1 MKQKVCIL
9 CTSDLHGQLMP
20 SGNPAVQT
28 GETQPLS
35 SLAQIATLIEA
46 KRQQGDPV
54 LYIDNGDAIQGS
66 ALVHVYGKDGPL
78 ENHPMVEALS
88 QLKCDG
94 AVIGNHEFHY
104 GLEALQQVVA
114 LSPFPWLSANCV
126 HRETGEPAVGLP
138 YIIRKLGSVT
148 VAVIG
153 LTTRVFR
160 QVDEHIVL
168 EDEIDTL
175 AYWIKRIKNNHEVD
189 VVVVAYHG
197 GTQRHEITGKSLPKP
212 EENRGL
218 EMLATF
224 PEIDVLLTGHQHRRF
239 VQKLG
244 RQVVVQPGALGT
256 GLGAVTLHLSRG
268 AADDPWTI
276 TSVEAGVL
284 TGDDSESLQLLE
296 NGELT
301 VPPAISLIDR
311 LAAFEKEALKWES
324 EVVANLTTPCPIND
338 LLIDICI
345 NEHPLVQWMHGILM
359 ERGSTEMSV
368 LSVSNSLFKGLKAGA
383 VTRGDLL
390 RFFPFPDDLWVVQ
403 IKGEAILAMLETAA
417 TIFEPDDTSPVGCRI
432 NDAWRSPMVRIH
444 DYQLWKGIDYT
455 FDIEKSPGRRLTA
468 CTFQGKPLDLETLYT
483 VTTTTFMAHQMAYTH
498 GIDPFIKVKQIPGN
512 VPDLLMEDA
521 AKGGLNQVQV
531 VQNRQFLT
539 KSGSVHFASSGNHL
553 I

>member
-1 MKQKVCIL
+1 MKQRVCIL

-20 SGNPAVQT
+20 SGNPVVQT
-28 GETQPLS
+28 GETQPLT

-66 ALVHVYGKDGPL
+66 ALVHVYGKDGPASG
-78 ENHPMVEALS
+78 HPMVEALA

-104 GLEALQQVVA
+104 GLETLQQVVA
-114 LSPFPWLSANCV
+114 ESPFPWLSANCI

-138 YIIRKLGSVT
+138 YMIRTLGSVT

-160 QVDEHIVL
+160 QVEEHLIL
-168 EDEIDTL
+168 ADEIDTL
-175 AYWIKRIKNNHEVD
+175 AHWIKHIKTNHQVD
-189 VVVVAYHG
+189 VMVVAYHG
-197 GTQRHEITGKSLPKP
+197 GTQRHEVTGEPLPKP

-244 RQVVVQPGALGT
+244 KQVVVQPGAFGT
-256 GLGAVTLHLSRG
+256 SLGAVTLHLSRG
-268 AADDPWTI
+268 AANDPWAV

-284 TGDDSESLQLLE
+284 TVDDPESLQLMGI
-296 NGELT
+296 GELP
-301 VPPAISLIDR
+301 VPSESSLVKR
-311 LAAFEKEALKWES
+311 LAPFEQQAHQWET
-324 EVVANLTTPCPIND
+324 EVVTLLAKACPIDD
-338 LLIDICI
+338 LLTDICI

-390 RFFPFPDDLWVVQ
+390 RFFPFPDDLWVVK

-417 TIFEPDDTSPVGCRI
+417 TIFEPDAASPVGCRI

-455 FDIEKSPGRRLTA
+455 FDIDKPPGRRLIA
-468 CTFQGKPLDLETLYT
+468 CTFQGKPLDFETLYT

-521 AKGGLNQVQV
+521 AKDGLNQVQV

-539 KSGSVHFASSGNHL
+539 KFRSVHFA
-553 I
+553 